1 MKSYIIE
8 PNHERQEAVIEVC
21 ELHGT
26 SGADMMAAIRYAL
39 QCEEVEVFYGRGALE
54 RHAIYVD
61 QDALLK
67 QLPSEGFMYVPAIME
82 VPFAGRAVVLGIT
95 SQGDDD
101 VMVEPHIAE
110 ESLSELV
117 SVSYVT
123 KRYAE
128 TAFSLAESKEKK
140 AREYLDEV
148 GNGPVASDTLP
159 NVFDDDSVHA
169 LRWVRTDAR
178 ASVPSYI
185 SEGAACFDL
194 AALEDTV
201 IPAGGVQTVRL
212 GLAVAVPQGS
222 VIRLFSRKDMGL
234 DHTPRLCNGCELVD
248 STMRDELVLVLAND
262 RECDVLIKA
271 DSLIARGLVQEVRQY
286 LMVEVDH
293 LPTPIDL

>member
-8 PNHERQEAVIEVC
+8 PRHDSQEVVLEVC
-21 ELHGT
+21 ELHGK
-26 SGADMMAAIRYAL
+26 SGNDLMAAIRYAL
-39 QCEEVEVFYGRGALE
+39 QCTEVEVFYGRGPLE

-67 QLPSEGFMYVPAIME
+67 QAPTHGFLYVPAIME

-101 VMVEPHIAE
+101 VMVEPHIPE
-110 ESLSELV
+110 EDLSELV
-117 SVSYVT
+117 SVSYVN

-128 TAFSLAESKEKK
+128 MAFTLAESKEKK
-140 AREYLDEV
+140 AREFLDEV
-148 GNGPVASDTLP
+148 GTGPVPAETLP
-159 NVFDDDSVHA
+159 NLFDDDSLHV
-169 LRWVRTDAR
+169 LRWVRLDAR
-178 ASVPSYI
+178 AALPTYA

-194 AALEDTV
+194 AALEDTL
-201 IPAGGVQTVRL
+201 IPAGSVQAVRL

-222 VIRLFSRKDMGL
+222 VIRLFSRKDSRNE
-234 DHTPRLCNGCELVD
+234 HTPRLCNGCDVVD
-248 STMRDELVLVLAND
+248 PSMRDELVLMLAND
-262 RECDVLIKA
+262 RACDVLIKA
-271 DSLIARGLVQEVRQY
+271 DTPIARGMVQEARQY